1 MWLSVISFFIGFWVF
16 SSLFARYIFLI
27 VSYAIEQLLSCRVKW
42 HPRPIPALG
51 MSQQGKGDILT
62 SGSAWIS
69 YVGTSIVIEDLNNCL
84 WFGNTTC
91 LLTHCFCKL
100 ASSILAMGFVQLFQQ
115 GSKKRQHWILRRNCA
130 SESRNFLAKGFM
142 WGQPRVDRWRLPN
155 LSVGRKFNWCS

>member
-1 MWLSVISFFIGFWVF
+1 MCRFRSFHFLLCCFF
-16 SSLFARYIFLI
+16 SSFCQIYFLYLFIQ
-27 VSYAIEQLLSCRVKW
+27 QLLSCRVRW

-62 SGSAWIS
+62 LGSAWVL
-69 YVGTSIVIEDLNNCL
+69 YVGTSIVIEDLNSFL
-84 WFGNTTC
+84 VVRQYTMR
-91 LLTHCFCKL
+91 LLAHCFCKL
-100 ASSILAMGFVQLFQQ
+100 ARSILAMGFLQLFQQ
-115 GSKKRQHWILRRNCA
+115 GSKKKILRRNCA